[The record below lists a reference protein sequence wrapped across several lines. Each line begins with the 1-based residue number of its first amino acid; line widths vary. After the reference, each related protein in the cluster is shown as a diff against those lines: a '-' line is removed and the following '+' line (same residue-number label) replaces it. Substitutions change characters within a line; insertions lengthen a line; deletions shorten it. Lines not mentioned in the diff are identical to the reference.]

1 MSILWSLAVLFLA
14 EWRLSGV
21 RCDDDTRQCVSL
33 TSLSLISASLHHTLT
48 QLWGESGKEKTWQ
61 IHVLPPRELW
71 STTCSVR
78 DAFGL
83 WIVEVGRHGQ
93 RGGGDHLLRDGPQRV
108 RRVLSVL
115 HVPRSLTVH
124 HRPDPLESLPQ
135 VQCNREEVKGIIY
148 HFFLFVCRRE
158 RSSDNLDQAQEECIK
173 WVIQRDNKRWED
185 TDTELTT
192 YKKHI
197 IFYLLFLL
205 VNWYL
210 FEITTRGNIFYHQ
223 TWPIRLLLCLLC
235 LWVWCFQ
242 CNNVIMHRCIHT
254 A

>member
-1 MSILWSLAVLFLA
+1 M
-14 EWRLSGV
+14 
-21 RCDDDTRQCVSL
+21 
-33 TSLSLISASLHHTLT
+33 
-48 QLWGESGKEKTWQ
+48 
-61 IHVLPPRELW
+61 
-71 STTCSVR
+71 
-78 DAFGL
+78 
-83 WIVEVGRHGQ
+83 
-93 RGGGDHLLRDGPQRV
+93 
-108 RRVLSVL
+108 
-115 HVPRSLTVH
+115 
-124 HRPDPLESLPQ
+124 
-135 VQCNREEVKGIIY
+135 
-148 HFFLFVCRRE
+148 CRRE

-197 IFYLLFLL
+197 IFYLFFL

-242 CNNVIMHRCIHT
+242 CNNAYIQLSNIQDPLRATVSIKKYKNSNVIMWCIKPLFLQSNIFYTNLLSWGHCWYEEFGCIYPPRWIFC
-254 A
+254 

>member
-1 MSILWSLAVLFLA
+1 MMTQGNV
-14 EWRLSGV
+14 
-21 RCDDDTRQCVSL
+21 
-33 TSLSLISASLHHTLT
+33 SLSLLSLSSLPVSTIRSHSYEESQEKRKHGKYMSCLLENCDPPLVVFVMLLVYELLKWADMDREAGEITFSVTALSVYAVSCLFFMFLVASLYIIGLT
-48 QLWGESGKEKTWQ
+48 PWRACLRYN
-61 IHVLPPRELW
+61 I
-71 STTCSVR
+71 
-78 DAFGL
+78 
-83 WIVEVGRHGQ
+83 IGRMW
-93 RGGGDHLLRDGPQRV
+93 
-108 RRVLSVL
+108 RVLF
-115 HVPRSLTVH
+115 
-124 HRPDPLESLPQ
+124 
-135 VQCNREEVKGIIY
+135 IIS
-148 HFFLFVCRRE
+148 FSSCCRRE

-242 CNNVIMHRCIHT
+242 CNNAYIQRK
-254 A
+254 

>member
-1 MSILWSLAVLFLA
+1 MSCLLENCDPPLVVFVMLLVYELLKWADMDREAGEITFSVTALSVYAVSCLFFMFLVASLYIIGLTPWRACLRYNIMWRMWRVLFI
-14 EWRLSGV
+14 
-21 RCDDDTRQCVSL
+21 
-33 TSLSLISASLHHTLT
+33 ISFS
-48 QLWGESGKEKTWQ
+48 S
-61 IHVLPPRELW
+61 
-71 STTCSVR
+71 C
-78 DAFGL
+78 
-83 WIVEVGRHGQ
+83 
-93 RGGGDHLLRDGPQRV
+93 
-108 RRVLSVL
+108 
-115 HVPRSLTVH
+115 
-124 HRPDPLESLPQ
+124 
-135 VQCNREEVKGIIY
+135 
-148 HFFLFVCRRE
+148 CRRE

-242 CNNVIMHRCIHT
+242 CNNAYIQRK
-254 A
+254 